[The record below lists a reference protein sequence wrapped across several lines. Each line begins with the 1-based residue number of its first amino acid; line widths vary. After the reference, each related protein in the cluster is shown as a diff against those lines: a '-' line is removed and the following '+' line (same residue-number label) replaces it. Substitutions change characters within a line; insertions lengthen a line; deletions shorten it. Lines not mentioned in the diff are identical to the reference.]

1 MKPILL
7 CGLLLTLVACSGA
20 GADDGGDNGIPPV
33 PPAKEYR
40 NPVCRISLP
49 DPTVI
54 RAGDYFYLYATEDTR
69 NTPIYRSADLV
80 YWKYIGTAFTDQTRP
95 TFEPNAG
102 IWAPD
107 INYIDGKYVLYYSM
121 SVWGGVTTCGIGV
134 ATASSPE
141 GPFTDWG
148 PIIRSNDA
156 LGVTNSIDPFYIEDG
171 DKKYLFWGSF
181 HGIYGI
187 ELADDGLEVR
197 FGAQKTKVAGNAYEG
212 TYIHKRNGYYY
223 LFASIGSCCEGVNST
238 YTTVV
243 GRSQSL
249 FGPYLNKYGDQ
260 MLNNKHEILIQGND
274 RFKGPGHNAEII
286 TDSQKADW
294 MLYHAVDVNNPQGR
308 VLMLDRISWRDDW
321 PLVTNSMPSTQA
333 IAPVF

>member
-1 MKPILL
+1 M
-7 CGLLLTLVACSGA
+7 
-20 GADDGGDNGIPPV
+20 
-33 PPAKEYR
+33 
-40 NPVCRISLP
+40 
-49 DPTVI
+49 
-54 RAGDYFYLYATEDTR
+54 
-69 NTPIYRSADLV
+69 
-80 YWKYIGTAFTDQTRP
+80 
-95 TFEPNAG
+95 
-102 IWAPD
+102 
-107 INYIDGKYVLYYSM
+107 
-121 SVWGGVTTCGIGV
+121 